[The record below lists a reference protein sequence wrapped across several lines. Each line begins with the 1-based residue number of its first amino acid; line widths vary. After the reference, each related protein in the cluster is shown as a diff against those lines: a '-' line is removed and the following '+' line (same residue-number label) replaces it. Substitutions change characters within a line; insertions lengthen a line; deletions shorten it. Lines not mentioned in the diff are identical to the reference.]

1 MALLDDVV
9 NGGNLVTGV
18 AVGAGALVAWPL
30 IRLVARPVAKSLI
43 KGGLIAYRGAEQ
55 LYAGAVEGDGD
66 LVSEAQQEIGAKTP
80 SESHSEGSTP
90 RA

>member
-18 AVGAGALVAWPL
+18 AVGAGGLVAWPL

-43 KGGLIAYRGAEQ
+43 KG
-55 LYAGAVEGDGD
+55 D
-66 LVSEAQQEIGAKTP
+66 
-80 SESHSEGSTP
+80 
-90 RA
+90 